1 MTKISKIDEV
11 SERIGQLT
19 AEVRTLSSGVNLT
32 NKHIEKQNGRI
43 TRLERF
49 DSKLIGAVIVI
60 GGITGAIISFIVS
73 KLK

>member
-60 GGITGAIISFIVS
+60 GGVVGSIASFVVD
-73 KLK
+73 KFR

>member
-60 GGITGAIISFIVS
+60 GAVVGSIASFVVD
-73 KLK
+73 KFR